1 MIGNVLFTAALV
13 LAGVSAAIQIVWLFR
28 PGKAPAASTDPNRA
42 EPPEADIPS
51 NVPRREKN
59 AAVNTTAV
67 DGGGPADDVG
77 EAVPAA
83 VRAVIEQHVHR
94 PDPVSHWLL
103 LGTAILLAGT
113 LVERS
118 FTIGFPALT
127 STWESLAYRL
137 QRRLPCVPL
146 VVFLATVIAVALL
159 LVATSPLAP
168 AEALPPIPALRSAWL
183 LLHVSFSFVGEAFF
197 VASFVASILFLATR
211 DPARRAEYDRIT
223 YTAVAIGYP
232 IFVAGAMVFGAIWAE
247 QAWGTWWS
255 WDPKETWAL
264 VTCLVYTVYLHL
276 RLVVKRRDAWPAIV
290 SVAGFLCT
298 VFTFFGVNF
307 LLAGLHSYG

>member
-1 MIGNVLFTAALV
+1 MIGNVLFIAALV
-13 LAGVSAAIQIVWLFR
+13 LAGVSAIIQIVWLFR
-28 PGKAPAASTDPNRA
+28 RDRA
-42 EPPEADIPS
+42 
-51 NVPRREKN
+51 
-59 AAVNTTAV
+59 
-67 DGGGPADDVG
+67 
-77 EAVPAA
+77 
-83 VRAVIEQHVHR
+83 

-103 LGTAILLAGT
+103 LAAAILLAGT
-113 LVERS
+113 LVQRS
-118 FTIGFPALT
+118 FAIGFPALT
-127 STWESLAYRL
+127 STWESLAFYAAVIAAVGTVYRL
-137 QRRLPCVPL
+137 QRRLPYLPL

-183 LLHVSFSFVGEAFF
+183 LLHVSFSFIGEAFF
-197 VASFVASILFLATR
+197 VASFVASILYLATR
-211 DPARRAEYDRIT
+211 DPDRKAAYDRVT
-223 YTAVAIGYP
+223 YTSVAIGYP

-307 LLAGLHSYG
+307 LLAGLHAYG

>member
-1 MIGNVLFTAALV
+1 MNGTSLFTAAFVLAIIAAAIQAAWLFRKGRAPDPLSPWL
-13 LAGVSAAIQIVWLFR
+13 LAGVAALLV
-28 PGKAPAASTDPNRA
+28 AA
-42 EPPEADIPS
+42 
-51 NVPRREKN
+51 
-59 AAVNTTAV
+59 
-67 DGGGPADDVG
+67 
-77 EAVPAA
+77 
-83 VRAVIEQHVHR
+83 
-94 PDPVSHWLL
+94 
-103 LGTAILLAGT
+103 
-113 LVERS
+113 LVVRS
-118 FTIGFPALT
+118 FAIGFPALT
-127 STWESLAYRL
+127 STWESLAFYAAVVVAVCAAYRL
-137 QRRLPCVPL
+137 QRRLAYLPIIT
-146 VVFLATVIAVALL
+146 FLATLVAIALLAVAS
-159 LVATSPLAP
+159 SPVAP

-197 VASFVASILFLATR
+197 VASFIASILYLANR

-232 IFVAGAMVFGAIWAE
+232 IFVAGAIVFGAIWAE

-276 RLVVKRRDAWPAIV
+276 RLVVKRRDAWPSIV